1 MNQEIDFVKCSPA
14 SNMTILVMGEL
25 PADQHTRIA
34 SQIMDYSHL
43 YAEQVGFVEK
53 PTLPGCAAKLRMAGG
68 EFCSNAC
75 LALAACLASERML
88 RSGETLEMPLQVS
101 GSESPVFCR
110 VEKLDKDYMC
120 EAGMPIPTAV
130 ENAVIPFEGLLLEL
144 CIVRYGG
151 FFHLVI
157 DNERFA
163 LEPAA
168 AERLAKLLGVVS
180 GDSLVGVMLY
190 RPSTRE
196 LAPLIYV
203 PALGS
208 LIWERGCG
216 SGTASVGCYL
226 AWSARDSVDVPVQQ
240 PGGAIHVHAIWNGGE
255 ITGVTIASAVGIVA
269 RGKTYVDDCVQYS
282 LQGGN

>member
-1 MNQEIDFVKCSPA
+1 
-14 SNMTILVMGEL
+14 
-25 PADQHTRIA
+25 
-34 SQIMDYSHL
+34 MDYSHL
-43 YAEQVGFVEK
+43 CAEQVGFVEK

-68 EFCSNAC
+68 EFCGNAC
-75 LALAACLASERML
+75 LALAACLASERTL
-88 RSGETLEMPLQVS
+88 RPGETLEMPLEVS
-101 GSESPVFCR
+101 GAEFPVFCR
-110 VEKLDKDYMC
+110 VEKLDRDYMC

-144 CIVRYGG
+144 GIVRYGG

-180 GDSLVGVMLY
+180 GDNLVGVMLY
-190 RPSTRE
+190 RPSSRE
-196 LAPLIYV
+196 LAPLIYI

-226 AWSARDSVDVPVQQ
+226 AWNGRDSVDVPVHQ
-240 PGGAIHVHAIWNGGE
+240 PGGIIHVHVSWNGGE
-255 ITGVTIASAVGIVA
+255 ITGVTIESAVGIVA
-269 RGKTYVDDCVQYS
+269 RGKTYVDDCIQYS
-282 LQGGN
+282 LQGGNG